1 MAAAVV
7 DVNTVVEAP
16 WHERLDELDEAAR
29 SRDATFWVTAHAS
42 RLGTPADEVV
52 RRACDGLSGLEPIS
66 VVLPP
71 TGSPGALNTLREIA
85 EGQTAQVARLC
96 PATHGYPLLDWVLS
110 PIPELCERR
119 ELGLLI
125 DYDSQRPP
133 WGEVVA
139 FARRFPTVPM
149 VVLAEALDRELSA
162 PAALDATANLVLQ
175 LTPECERAAA
185 LISTFGSSRFVSG
198 GGHGNAPPALDG
210 LGDDDRAAVLAG
222 TAQLLAAGTYARTFL

>member
-7 DVNTVVEAP
+7 DVNTVVEAAL
-16 WHERLDELDEAAR
+16 HERLEELDEAAR

-52 RRACDGLSGLEPIS
+52 RSACHGLSSLEPIS

-71 TGSPGALNTLREIA
+71 TGTPGALNSLLEIA
-85 EGQTAQVARLC
+85 EAQTARVARLC

-110 PIPELCERR
+110 PIPELCERH
-119 ELGLLI
+119 ELALLI

-139 FARRFPTVPM
+139 FARRFPTVPI
-149 VVLAEALDRELSA
+149 VVLAEALDRELA
-162 PAALDATANLVLQ
+162 VPAALDATANLVLQ
-175 LTPECERAAA
+175 LTPECERAAS

-198 GGHGNAPPALDG
+198 GGGNALPALDG
-210 LGDDDRAAVLAG
+210 LGDDDRAAVMAG
-222 TAQLLAAGTYARTFL
+222 TAQLLAGGTYARTFL